1 MTTNKFTYQEFLKL
15 FKEAKHQFILKTK
28 SFIYFIP
35 LNNYKSFNDNGFVA
49 HNESN
54 GCIEILSYS
63 DIIEVTVDSKKY
75 HY

>member
-1 MTTNKFTYQEFLKL
+1 M
-15 FKEAKHQFILKTK
+15 KEAKHQFILKTK
-28 SFIYFIP
+28 TFIYFIP
-35 LNNYKSFNDNGFVA
+35 INDYKSFNDNGFVA

>member
-1 MTTNKFTYQEFLKL
+1 MTTNKFTYKEFSKL
-15 FKEAKHQFILKTK
+15 LIEAKHQFLLKTK

-35 LNNYKSFNDNGFVA
+35 INDYKSFNDNGFVA

-75 HY
+75 QY